1 MPNSEAKLEQLVKEP
16 YKYGFKTNIE
26 TDTIKKGLDEK
37 IIHLISTKKQE
48 PNFMLQFRLKAFA
61 RWKKMN
67 EPNWIYQI

>member
-37 IIHLISTKKQE
+37 IIHLIST
-48 PNFMLQFRLKAFA
+48 NFFVFFL
-61 RWKKMN
+61 
-67 EPNWIYQI
+67 Y